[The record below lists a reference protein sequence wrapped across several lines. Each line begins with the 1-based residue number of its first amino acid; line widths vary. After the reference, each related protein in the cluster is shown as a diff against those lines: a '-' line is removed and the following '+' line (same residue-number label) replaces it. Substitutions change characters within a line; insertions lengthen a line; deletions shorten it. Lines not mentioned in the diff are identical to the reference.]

1 MYPTIKRWDCYCIT
15 SIIFEDVSSCSVIRK
30 TNDDKSNDNESLGI
44 IQQVEEENYIPKKDE
59 KDYNELES

>member
-1 MYPTIKRWDCYCIT
+1 M
-15 SIIFEDVSSCSVIRK
+15 